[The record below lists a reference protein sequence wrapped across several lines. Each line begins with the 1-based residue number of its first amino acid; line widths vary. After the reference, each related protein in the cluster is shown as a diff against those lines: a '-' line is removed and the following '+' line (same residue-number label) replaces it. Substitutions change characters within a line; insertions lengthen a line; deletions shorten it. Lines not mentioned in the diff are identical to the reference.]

1 MCEDL
6 IWQYTDGLKTVFFS
20 FFVTAD
26 WRNTKKNKGSAAPLK
41 KKLIMNPI
49 GFTKPRTIPLK
60 ISFTSESES
69 LLDEQQTQRRRC
81 RESVT
86 GL

>member
-6 IWQYTDGLKTVFFS
+6 IWKIQTDSRLFFL
-20 FFVTAD
+20 FFATAD
-26 WRNTKKNKGSAAPLK
+26 WRKAKKNKGSAAPLK
-41 KKLIMNPI
+41 KELIMNPI

-69 LLDEQQTQRRRC
+69 LLDEQQTLPGVC
-81 RESVT
+81 NWP
-86 GL
+86 LKDA